1 MKKIFIYSI
10 LLAMIL
16 PFASC
21 QKHKVDLIPAKNFA
35 DTLDGKPVALYTIK
49 NGDVVMQVTNFGGRV
64 VSLFTPDRK
73 GKMCDIVVGHD
84 NLQAYIDHKSERF
97 LGACVGPV
105 ANRIGHATFKLNDT
119 TYTLAANDHDV
130 NTLHGGFYGL
140 DLVVWDVKNVNDTS
154 ITLTYLHKDGAE
166 GFPGNIKIDMT
177 YSLSKKNEFKIDY
190 TATTD
195 KVAPINI
202 SHHPFFNL
210 EGEGSGTI
218 DKYVMYINASH
229 YTPIDSM
236 SIPTGEI
243 ADVTGT
249 PFDFREPHLIGKMI
263 NQDNQQL
270 KNARGYDHNWC
281 LDRDSTSTD
290 PLQLAC
296 TVYDKDCGRFIAVFT
311 DQPGLQFY
319 SGNFFDGTSKGK
331 NGKPLAFRSSLV
343 LEAQHYPDSPNH
355 PNFPSIILNPGQTYR
370 QTTVY
375 QFLAK

>member
-1 MKKIFIYSI
+1 MKNSLVYF
-10 LLAMIL
+10 
-16 PFASC
+16 FAVVFLTSAISC
-21 QKHKVDLIPAKNFA
+21 QRHKVALIPVENFT
-35 DTLDGKPVALYTIK
+35 DTLDGNPVSLYTIK
-49 NGDVVMQVTNFGGRV
+49 NGDLVMQVTNFGGRV

-73 GKMCDIVVGHD
+73 GNMCDIVVGHD

-105 ANRIGHATFKLNDT
+105 ANRIGHASFTMNDT
-119 TYTLAANDHDV
+119 TYKLAANDHDV

-140 DLVVWDVKNVNDTS
+140 DLVVWNVKNLNDTS
-154 ITLTYLHKDGAE
+154 ITLTYLHKDGVE
-166 GFPGNIKIDMT
+166 GFPGNINIEMT
-177 YSLSKKNEFKIDY
+177 YSLSKDNKFKVDY

-195 KVAPINI
+195 KVSPVNI

-249 PFDFREPHLIGKMI
+249 PFDFREPHTIGQMI
-263 NQDNQQL
+263 NQQNQQL

-281 LDRDSTSTD
+281 LDKDSTD
-290 PLQLAC
+290 VYPLQLAC

-343 LEAQHYPDSPNH
+343 LEAQHYPDTPNH
-355 PNFPSIILNPGQTYR
+355 PNFPSITLNPEKTYH

-375 QFLAK
+375 QFLVK

>member
-1 MKKIFIYSI
+1 MKKKLIYF
-10 LLAMIL
+10 LAVVFLTSAI
-16 PFASC
+16 SC
-21 QKHKVDLIPAKNFA
+21 QRHNVALIPVGNFT
-35 DTLDGKPVALYTIK
+35 DTLDGNPVSLYTIK
-49 NGDVVMQVTNFGGRV
+49 NGNLVMQVTNFGGRV

-84 NLQAYIDHKSERF
+84 NLQEYIDHKSERF

-105 ANRIGHATFKLNDT
+105 ANRIGHATFTLNDT
-119 TYTLAANDHDV
+119 TYKLAANDHDV
-130 NTLHGGFYGL
+130 NTLHGGFYGF
-140 DLVVWDVKNVNDTS
+140 DLVVWNVKNVNDTS
-154 ITLTYLHKDGAE
+154 ITLTYLHKDGVE
-166 GFPGNIKIDMT
+166 GFPGNINVEMT
-177 YSLSKKNEFKIDY
+177 YSLSRDNKFRVDY
-190 TATTD
+190 TVTTD
-195 KVAPINI
+195 KVAPVNI

-218 DKYVMYINASH
+218 DKYIMYIDAGH

-249 PFDFREPHLIGKMI
+249 PFDFREPHTIGQMI
-263 NQDNQQL
+263 NQQNQQL

-281 LDRDSTSTD
+281 LDKDSTDVD
-290 PLQLAC
+290 PVQLAC

-343 LEAQHYPDSPNH
+343 LEAQHYPDTPNH
-355 PNFPSIILNPGQTYR
+355 PNFPSITLNPGQTYR